1 MVSISCITYNYE
13 KYIRQCLDSLLMQ
26 KTNFKYE
33 IFVHDYALLTIL
45 QILFEIWKKVFW
57 NN

>member
-45 QILFEIWKKVFW
+45 QILFEI
-57 NN
+57 